1 MFSVDFLSPSGKVS
15 FSDVVSLSAR
25 TDKGAFMI
33 MANHE
38 EAVMRLLS
46 EVVEVKNTQGNTTYV
61 NVSNAILSVKNRD
74 CIVFTDNVSLREG
87 SVEEK

>member
-1 MFSVDFLSPSGKVS
+1 MFSVDFLSPSRKVS
-15 FSDVVSLSAR
+15 FSDIVSLSAR

-46 EVVEVKNTQGNTTYV
+46 EVVEVKNTKGDTTFV
-61 NVSNAILSVKNRD
+61 NVSNAILSVKNND
-74 CIVFTDNVSLREG
+74 CVVFTDDVSLEG
-87 SVEEK
+87 EGLEGK